1 MGALNA
7 LFGFG
12 VLFFFGSPSSPSPLT
27 LFVFFDRGFPFVVPD
42 AAPLVFL
49 TGVLFNAKSNSA
61 ANRASSSLSLDS
73 VFGRFGFATA
83 GRGFF
88 DAAGET
94 LVVGALRFCGGTG
107 EDWLMS
113 D

>member
-12 VLFFFGSPSSPSPLT
+12 ALFFFGSPSSPSPPFP
-27 LFVFFDRGFPFVVPD
+27 LFAFFGRGFPFVVPD
-42 AAPLVFL
+42 TAPLVFL

-73 VFGRFGFATA
+73 VVGRFGFAMA
-83 GRGFF
+83 GRCFF
-88 DAAGET
+88 AAVGET
-94 LVVGALRFCGGTG
+94 SVVMGALRFWGGKG
-107 EDWLMS
+107 EG
-113 D
+113 